1 MKRLVLLTLAASAL
15 LTAAPMLY
23 AQDAPGVVTIDGT
36 RIRGDQEVPTVMY
49 LVPWQP
55 PQVDELRAPEE
66 RLMVD
71 QGLTPLE
78 RYEFQRFIS
87 YHQAFIKQ
95 NQAET
100 GE

>member
-15 LTAAPMLY
+15 LPAAPMLY
-23 AQDAPGVVTIDGT
+23 AQDAPGVVTIEGT

-87 YHQAFIKQ
+87 YLQAFIKQ

>member
-15 LTAAPMLY
+15 LPAAPMLY
-23 AQDAPGVVTIDGT
+23 AQDAPGVVTIEGT

-71 QGLTPLE
+71 QGLAPLE

-95 NQAET
+95 NQAEN

>member
-15 LTAAPMLY
+15 LPAAPMLY
-23 AQDAPGVVTIDGT
+23 AQDAPGVVTIEGT

-71 QGLTPLE
+71 QGLAPLE

-95 NQAET
+95 NQPET